1 MSVVIPVFN
10 EEGNIA
16 PLAAEVVSALSSQ
29 TRSFEVVFVD
39 DASTDGTAS
48 VIKKCSASDPRVR
61 GLRHAN
67 NSGQSAALWTGIRHS
82 HSPVLATMDGD
93 RQNDPSDLLCLL
105 EHLKEADLVCGHRV
119 DRLDSW
125 LRKASSRI
133 AFLARKQIL
142 GADFKDTGCALRVF
156 RRSAVE
162 DILPFNG
169 VHRFLPILVH
179 GAGGRVLE
187 VPVKHRARVS
197 GVSKYGVWNRVWR
210 GLYDLLGVGWHL
222 RRRLPRTPLADG

>member
-1 MSVVIPVFN
+1 MLF
-10 EEGNIA
+10 
-16 PLAAEVVSALSSQ
+16 
-29 TRSFEVVFVD
+29 RS
-39 DASTDGTAS
+39 
-48 VIKKCSASDPRVR
+48 
-61 GLRHAN
+61 
-67 NSGQSAALWTGIRHS
+67 
-82 HSPVLATMDGD
+82 
-93 RQNDPSDLLCLL
+93 
-105 EHLKEADLVCGHRV
+105 
-119 DRLDSW
+119 
-125 LRKASSRI
+125 
-133 AFLARKQIL
+133 FLARKQIL